1 MPRSWAG
8 SAAAEYL
15 ADVRERDPIFARDG
29 FCHPGLLQRVMN
41 KVLVDNAILG
51 PWIHVGSRMQ
61 LLSAGRSGDE
71 ITARAKVIANYD
83 KKGHRFVEL
92 DALVV
97 ANGRNALAHCHHV
110 AIYQPREQAAA

>member
-1 MPRSWAG
+1 
-8 SAAAEYL
+8 
-15 ADVRERDPIFARDG
+15 
-29 FCHPGLLQRVMN
+29 MN

-51 PWIHVGSRMQ
+51 PGFMSAPGCSFCRRRHVG
-61 LLSAGRSGDE
+61 DE
-71 ITARAKVIANYD
+71 LTARAKVIGNYD

-97 ANGRNALAHCHHV
+97 ANGRTPLAHCHHT